1 MRRRPRGAP
10 VSSETKQAQPIAVEP
25 NFDPSKWLDAI
36 QAAVLLR
43 RFRRKDGQP
52 SVGAIRNLVYRKRL
66 QAHKILGRLMF
77 SRADLECL
85 IATAPIV
92 GGC

>member
-1 MRRRPRGAP
+1 MRRRPRCAP
-10 VSSETKQAQPIAVEP
+10 VSSETKPTLPIAREP
-25 NFDPSKWLDAI
+25 NFDTSKWLDAI
-36 QAAVLLR
+36 QVAVMLK
-43 RFRRKDGQP
+43 RFRRKDGMP

-77 SRADLECL
+77 SREDLERL